1 MNISYRLYD
10 VIADQTDSESF
21 ETLADALAAKGNC
34 KHLAVEKQQHTDKC
48 RFGGGDVAGACTSK
62 TVVRADESAY
72 ARARALGR
80 DDSAV

>member
-10 VIADQTDSESF
+10 VIADQMDSEPF
-21 ETLADALAAKGNC
+21 ETLADALAAKGKNGQF
-34 KHLAVEKQQHTDKC
+34 AIEEQQHTDKC
-48 RFGGGDVAGACTSK
+48 RFGGGDVPGACTSK
-62 TVVRADESAY
+62 TIVPADESAY